1 MVHSSRSPPSDAGQ
15 DDRAPGSSPQQILDI
30 TVQSC
35 TVELFHSLGVAVA
48 PLPRSR
54 SGAVAREHFDLVG
67 IVRFATTKGNGS
79 LMVSMEQAVY
89 GLLTPPVA
97 GNHAMNDAL
106 REITNQLIGRIK
118 NRLIHFQVTLRAG
131 LPTTMR
137 KQLIPQ
143 KRPAMGQVECYVF
156 RTLRGEVII
165 TIAGTI
171 HNESMSYT
179 NHVRVAK
186 EGDFILF

>member
-1 MVHSSRSPPSDAGQ
+1 MVDSSRNQPGDFNQ
-15 DDRAPGSSPQQILDI
+15 DERGSSPQQILDI

-54 SGAVAREHFDLVG
+54 PGAEAREHFDLVG
-67 IVRFATTKGNGS
+67 VVPFATTKGNGR
-79 LMVSMEQAVY
+79 LMISMDQIVY
-89 GLLTPPVA
+89 GLLTPPVE
-97 GNHAMNDAL
+97 GTHAMNDAL

-118 NRLIHFQVTLRAG
+118 NRLIHFQVTLRVG
-131 LPTTMR
+131 LPSAMR
-137 KQLIPQ
+137 KQLMTQ
-143 KRPAMGQVECYVF
+143 KQPAMGQVECYVF
-156 RTLRGEVII
+156 RTLRGEIVI

-171 HNESMSYT
+171 HNESLSYT
-179 NHVRVAK
+179 NQVPVRK

>member
-1 MVHSSRSPPSDAGQ
+1 MVSSARSRLCDANQ
-15 DDRAPGSSPQQILDI
+15 DERPPGSSPQQILDI

-35 TVELFHSLGVAVA
+35 AVELFHSLGVAVA

-54 SGAVAREHFDLVG
+54 SGAEAREHFDVVG
-67 IVRFATTKGNGS
+67 IVPFATAKGNGN
-79 LMVSMEQAVY
+79 LMASMDQGVY

-97 GNHAMNDAL
+97 GPHAMNDAL

-118 NRLIHFQVTLRAG
+118 NRLMQFQVTLRVG
-131 LPTTMR
+131 LPSATR
-137 KQLIPQ
+137 KQLITQ
-143 KRPAMGQVECYVF
+143 NRPAMDQVECYVF
-156 RTLRGEVII
+156 RTLRGEIVM
-165 TIAGTI
+165 TISGTI

-179 NHVRVAK
+179 NQLRVAK